1 MAVTDLD
8 RVRRAN
14 TGAPP
19 PPKRPSG
26 LAHVVAVARRPIV
39 WGSALLVAIAV
50 AGWFL
55 FGGEDTASGE
65 PIVVAAT
72 RGDIED
78 TVTALGSLQPKDY
91 VDVGA
96 QVSGQLKTLAVKIG
110 DTVTKGQFL
119 AEIDS
124 TVQAQKVQ
132 ADRDSLN
139 ALQASLAEKVA
150 QASLAHAQQ
159 ARQAALLKI
168 GATPK
173 DTYQVAEAA
182 AKSADAQVAGVKA
195 QIAQAQAQLNGDS
208 ATLGYSKI
216 YAPMAGTV
224 VSITSLQGQTLN
236 ASQTAPVILRIGDLS
251 TMTVWTQV
259 SEADVPKLRAGMN
272 AYFTTL
278 GSPDRRWTG
287 TLRQILPTPEVVNNV
302 VLYTALFDV
311 ANPTGQ
317 LLPQMTAQVFFVSQ
331 SAKGA
336 ITVPVAALHYGHP
349 DGAAGAHRSSG
360 QHRQGQSQSGNAA
373 QHRPAGNVA
382 GQPRPAWVT
391 VVKDDGSTETRR
403 VRVGVSN
410 RVSAEILSGLAE
422 GERVVAGTRQAD
434 APSRAGQQQRGGNR
448 GGPGGGGRFP

>member
-1 MAVTDLD
+1 MAIDDLA
-8 RVRRAN
+8 RIRKARAGEATPPPVRR
-14 TGAPP
+14 
-19 PPKRPSG
+19 G
-26 LAHVVAVARRPIV
+26 LAARMGVAVRRPVV
-39 WGSALLVAIAV
+39 WGAIGLVALL
-50 AGWFL
+50 AGAYWL
-55 FGGEDTASGE
+55 FGGESSSGGE
-65 PIVVAAT
+65 PIVVTVT

-78 TVTALGSLQPKDY
+78 TVTALGALQPKDY

-96 QVSGQLKTLAVKIG
+96 QVSGQLKTLAVKVG

-139 ALQASLAEKVA
+139 ALQASLVEKQA
-150 QASLAHAQQ
+150 QANLAHAQQ

-168 GATPK
+168 GATPR

-182 AKSADAQVAGVKA
+182 AKSADAQVAGVRA
-195 QIAQAQAQLNGDS
+195 QIAQAQAQLNGDA

-216 YAPMAGTV
+216 YAPMSGTV

-259 SEADVPKLRAGMN
+259 SEADVPKLRAGMP

-278 GSPDRRWTG
+278 GTPNKRWTG

-311 ANPTGQ
+311 ENPTGQ
-317 LLPQMTAQVFFVSQ
+317 LLPQMTAQVFFVAS
-331 SAKGA
+331 SAKNV
-336 ITVPVAALHYGHP
+336 ITVPVAAIHYGRP
-349 DGAAGAHRSSG
+349 DAAGGTRGQG
-360 QHRQGQSQSGNAA
+360 QHRGQG
-373 QHRPAGNVA
+373 AGQRAPRDTN
-382 GQPRPAWVT
+382 QPRPAWVT
-391 VVKDDGSTETRR
+391 VVTDGGSTEVRR
-403 VRVGVSN
+403 VHVGTSN
-410 RVSAEILSGLAE
+410 RVTAEIVSGLSE
-422 GERVVAGTRQAD
+422 GERVIAGTKQAE
-434 APSRAGQQQRGGNR
+434 PENSGGNR
-448 GGPGGGGRFP
+448 QRGQGGRGGFGGRL